1 MQLTSSF
8 ADLLQQFSPVFT
20 APTYQTFV
28 CIIAGWALSQRHR
41 FITEVIFSS
50 GNVGNGH
57 WSRFHRFFSHAA
69 WDIDNFSMHLA
80 KWVVKVLTLGTTLYW
95 AVDDTLCRKRGLTL
109 YGAGMHYDPLIS
121 SRSKALV
128 SWGHDWVV
136 LCLIVVHPFW
146 APTKVFALPI
156 AARLYINR
164 QGLTKGKKSK
174 GKAAKTTSKAKAK
187 AKTAS
192 KAKAKTTAEAKAK
205 TTAEAKAKTDPNH
218 RTRPELA
225 MELIQLVAKWFPN
238 DEIIML
244 GDSAY
249 GGQSV
254 LSHLPPNVQLIS
266 HVHPKAALYEPA
278 PPRAPQ
284 SKGRPRKKG
293 NRLPDMAAWA
303 ADSNQPWA
311 QLDFDQFGLHA
322 SLDVKTIQALYY
334 KSGRDR
340 LLTIVLVRDLQGKRL
355 DQMFYCTKLDW
366 TARQV
371 LSAYAC
377 RWAIECTFEYCKQ
390 FLGLEDPANRLP
402 KAVERTAPMALFLYT
417 IVVVWFHQTGH
428 GFVQF
433 PNRPWYTKKEEPSF
447 ADMLT
452 TLRRLSYEE
461 KTARLLPKSPRL
473 KTWIAELTE
482 LLSRTG

>member
-1 MQLTSSF
+1 MELTSPF
-8 ADLLQQFSPVFT
+8 LDLLQHFAPVFT

-28 CIIAGWALSQRHR
+28 AIVAGWVLSQRHR
-41 FITEVIFSS
+41 FITEVIFSG
-50 GNVGNGH
+50 GNVGKGH

-69 WDIDNFSMHLA
+69 WDIDAFSMALA
-80 KWVVKVLTLGTTLYW
+80 KLALTVLAPGATLLW

-136 LCLIVVHPFW
+136 LCLILVHPFW

-164 QGLTKGKKSK
+164 QGLTKAKK
-174 GKAAKTTSKAKAK
+174 GKGKSTKAKAK
-187 AKTAS
+187 MAP
-192 KAKAKTTAEAKAK
+192 
-205 TTAEAKAKTDPNH
+205 DH

-225 MELIQLVAKWFPN
+225 LELIKLAGQWFPD
-238 DEIIML
+238 DEIILL

-249 GGQSV
+249 GGRSI
-254 LSHLPPNVQLIS
+254 LSQLPANVHLIS
-266 HVHPKAALYEPA
+266 RVHPDGALYKPA
-278 PPRAPQ
+278 PPQVART
-284 SKGRPRKKG
+284 KGRPRKKG
-293 NRLPDMAAWA
+293 DRLPGMAPWA
-303 ADSNQPWA
+303 ADQEQPWTR
-311 QLDFDQFGLHA
+311 LDFDQFGLHA
-322 SLDVKTIQALYY
+322 ALSVKMIQALYY

-340 LLTIVLVRDLQGKRL
+340 LLSIFLVRDLEGQRP

-402 KAVERTAPMALFLYT
+402 RAVERTAPMAMVLYT
-417 IVVVWFHQTGH
+417 LVVVWFHREGH
-428 GFVQF
+428 RSVQF
-433 PNRPWYTKKEEPSF
+433 PFRPWYKKKADPSF

-452 TLRRLSYEE
+452 TLRRLSYDE
-461 KTARLLPKSPRL
+461 KSAGLLAEPNRL
-473 KTWIAELTE
+473 KTWIAQLTE

>member
-1 MQLTSSF
+1 MELTSSF
-8 ADLLQQFSPVFT
+8 VDLLPQFSPVFT

-28 CIIAGWALSQRHR
+28 AIVAGWVLSQRHR
-41 FITEVIFSS
+41 FITEVIFSG
-50 GNVGNGH
+50 GNVGEGH

-69 WDIDNFSMHLA
+69 WDIDTFSLSLA
-80 KWVVKVLTLGTTLYW
+80 KLVVTILAPGATLLW

-121 SRSKALV
+121 SRPKALV

-136 LCLIVVHPFW
+136 LCLIIVHPFW

-174 GKAAKTTSKAKAK
+174 GKSSQAKTKTKIKAKA
-187 AKTAS
+187 
-192 KAKAKTTAEAKAK
+192 
-205 TTAEAKAKTDPNH
+205 DPDH

-225 MELIQLVAKWFPN
+225 LELINLAARWFPN
-238 DEIIML
+238 DEIIVL

-249 GGQSV
+249 GGRSV

-266 HVHPKAALYEPA
+266 RVHPNGALYKPA
-278 PPRAPQ
+278 PPKTQKTP
-284 SKGRPRKKG
+284 GRPRKKG
-293 NRLPDMAAWA
+293 DRLPGMAAWA
-303 ADSNQPWA
+303 RDTSQPWTR
-311 QLDFDQFGLHA
+311 LDFDQFGLHA
-322 SLDVKTIQALYY
+322 ALDVKTIQALYY

-340 LLTIVLVRDLQGKRL
+340 LLTIVLVRDPEGKRP
-355 DQMFYCTKLDW
+355 DQMFYCTKLAW
-366 TARQV
+366 TAREV

-402 KAVERTAPMALFLYT
+402 KAVERTAPMALFLFSL
-417 IVVVWFHQTGH
+417 VVVWFHRTGH
-428 GFVQF
+428 QFVRF
-433 PNRPWYTKKEEPSF
+433 PFRPWYPQKEEPSF

-461 KTARLLPKSPRL
+461 ETAGVLAKPSRL
-473 KTWIAELTE
+473 KTWIAQLTE

>member
-1 MQLTSSF
+1 MELTASF
-8 ADLLQQFSPVFT
+8 LDLLQQFSPVFT

-28 CIIAGWALSQRHR
+28 SIVSGWVLSQRHR

-69 WDIDNFSMHLA
+69 WDIDTFSLFLA
-80 KWVVKVLTLGTTLYW
+80 RLVMTILAPGSTVYW
-95 AVDDTLCRKRGLTL
+95 AVDDTLCRKRGLIL

-136 LCLIVVHPFW
+136 LCLIVVRPFW

-164 QGLTKGKKSK
+164 QGLTKGKKGK
-174 GKAAKTTSKAKAK
+174 GKSAMDTAKKAKA
-187 AKTAS
+187 
-192 KAKAKTTAEAKAK
+192 
-205 TTAEAKAKTDPNH
+205 DPNH

-225 MELIQLVAKWFPN
+225 LELTRLVARWFPD
-238 DEIIML
+238 DEILML

-249 GGQSV
+249 GGRSV
-254 LSHLPPNVQLIS
+254 LSHLPTNVHLIS
-266 HVHPKAALYEPA
+266 RVHPGGALYKPA
-278 PPRAPQ
+278 PPKAP
-284 SKGRPRKKG
+284 KTPGAPRKKG
-293 NRLPDMAAWA
+293 DRLPGMAEWA
-303 ADSNQPWA
+303 ADSEQPWTR
-311 QLDFDQFGLHA
+311 LDFDQFGLHA
-322 SLDVKTIQALYY
+322 TLDVKTIRALYY

-340 LLTIVLVRDLQGKRL
+340 LLTIVLVHDVEGKRP
-355 DQMFYCTKLDW
+355 DQMFFCTKLAW
-366 TARQV
+366 TAREI

-377 RWAIECTFEYCKQ
+377 RWAIECTFENCKQ

-402 KAVERTAPMALFLYT
+402 KAVERTAPMALFIHT
-417 IVVVWFHQTGH
+417 IVVVWFHRKGH
-428 GFVQF
+428 QFVEF
-433 PNRPWYTKKEEPSF
+433 PFRPWYQKKAEPSF

-452 TLRRLSYEE
+452 TLRRMSYAE
-461 KTARLLPKSPRL
+461 KTEGLLGKQTRL
-473 KTWIAELTE
+473 KTWIAQLTE